1 MDAQGILCRF
11 IHNRIFGLKLKYV
24 IWSWRGLCFTAGMIV
39 RQHSSPGTLGMTGAD
54 FFSVNG
60 WLDAVRTVAPRKIES
75 ICASPT
81 RV

>member
-11 IHNRIFGLKLKYV
+11 IHNRIFGLKLKDV
-24 IWSWRGLCFTAGMIV
+24 IWSWRGLCFNAAMIV
-39 RQHSSPGTLGMTGAD
+39 RQHSSPDTLGMTGAD

-60 WLDAVRTVAPRKIES
+60 WFDAVRPATSQKNES

-81 RV
+81 RY

>member
-39 RQHSSPGTLGMTGAD
+39 RQHSSPGTLGITGVD
-54 FFSVNG
+54 FFSVDES
-60 WLDAVRTVAPRKIES
+60 LDAVLMATSRKTES